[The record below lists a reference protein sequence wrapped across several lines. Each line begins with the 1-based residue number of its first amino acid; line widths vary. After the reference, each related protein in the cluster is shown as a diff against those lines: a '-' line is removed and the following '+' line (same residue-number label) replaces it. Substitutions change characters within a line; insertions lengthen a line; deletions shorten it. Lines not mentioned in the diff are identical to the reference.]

1 MTPAHTF
8 SEPTNTEAIR
18 VIGRFEAGRGIPEAM
33 RSDVRMLGGL
43 LGQVL
48 RESGGDGLFEDVER
62 LRLATIQAYDE
73 ETSDAFD
80 RAAAIAES
88 FTVARA
94 DEVAR
99 AFTCYFHLVN
109 LAEEHQ
115 RVRVLRERAGQPGPS
130 TGSGTQGSTG
140 SGTQGSTGSGIQGS
154 TGSGTQGS
162 TGSGTQGST
171 GSGTQGSTGS
181 ETQGRTADTVATA
194 YARLRSEVGDD
205 EARRRLDGLRFHPV
219 FTAHPTEARRRAVS
233 SSIRRLSELLTQHDA
248 ASAGGAEQRR
258 ARRRMLEEID
268 TLWRTAPL
276 RAQKP
281 SPTDE
286 VRTVMGVFDETLF
299 TTVPHVYRRID
310 DALRGDESGAS
321 SPVVPAFVRIG
332 SWVGGD
338 RDGNPFVTASV
349 TREASQIAAEHVL
362 LGLER
367 AIDRIGRTLTLA
379 ADDTPPST
387 DVVGLW
393 EAFAAAEPDVA
404 AELAAR
410 SPEEPHRRV
419 LLVLA
424 RRVAATRRGDRDRGY
439 THPDELLADLRAVQ
453 SSLADAGARRH
464 AYGGVQHLIWQVET
478 YGFHLTELEVRQH
491 SQVHAKALAEL
502 EAGGAISAQT
512 EEVLEVFRAIA
523 DIQRER
529 GLRAAGRYVVS
540 FTQAASDLA
549 NVHRLARH
557 ALGDDAPVL
566 DVVPLFETFADLQ
579 AAPEIL
585 AQAVTFPE
593 FQQRMAATGNRL
605 EVMLGYSDSSKDV
618 GPVAANLAL
627 YAAQEK
633 IARWAQ
639 ESGIEL
645 TLFHGRG
652 GALGRG
658 GGPANS
664 AILAQPPHSVDGRF
678 KLTEQGEVI
687 FARYGEPAIAMRHI
701 DQVAAA
707 TLLASSPS
715 EEERTSSAAARYA
728 EVAAIMD
735 ATSRERF
742 FSLVKAEGF
751 APWFATVTPLEEIG
765 LLALGSRPARRGLSV
780 ESLEDLRA
788 IPWVFAWT
796 QARINLAGWFGLG
809 TALQAV
815 GDADLLAEAYRE
827 WPLLRTMVDNVA
839 MSLAKTDERI
849 AAQYL
854 ALGDRDD
861 LAALVLDEL
870 ALTREWVVRLTG
882 GEGLLENKPVLQ
894 RAVQLRSP
902 YVDALSL
909 LQLRALRSL
918 RSAGDEA
925 RGSGAD
931 AEQQRLLLLS
941 VSGVAAG
948 LQNTG

>member
-1 MTPAHTF
+1 MTPAQSF
-8 SEPTNTEAIR
+8 PEPTNTEAIR
-18 VIGRFEAGRGIPEAM
+18 VIGRFEAGQGIPDAM

-48 RESGGDGLFEDVER
+48 REAGGDDLFEDVER
-62 LRLATIQAYDE
+62 LRLATIQAYE
-73 ETSDAFD
+73 EENSDAFE

-115 RVRVLRERAGQPGPS
+115 RVRVLRERAGQPGR
-130 TGSGTQGSTG
+130 
-140 SGTQGSTGSGIQGS
+140 
-154 TGSGTQGS
+154 
-162 TGSGTQGST
+162 
-171 GSGTQGSTGS
+171 
-181 ETQGRTADTVATA
+181 EDAADTVATA
-194 YARLRSEVGDD
+194 YARLQSEVGDD
-205 EARRRLDGLRFHPV
+205 EARRRLAGLRFHPV

-248 ASAGGAEQRR
+248 ASERGAEQHR

-276 RAQKP
+276 RSQKP

-310 DALRGDESGAS
+310 DALRGEDSGS
-321 SPVVPAFVRIG
+321 SAPVVPAFVRIG

-349 TREASQIAAEHVL
+349 TREASQIAADHVL
-362 LGLER
+362 RGLER
-367 AIDRIGRTLTLA
+367 ALDRIGRTLTLA
-379 ADDTPPST
+379 ADDTPPSA
-387 DVVGLW
+387 DVTALW

-424 RRVAATRRGDRDRGY
+424 RRVAATRSGDRERGY
-439 THPDELLADLRAVQ
+439 ARPEELLADLRAVQ
-453 SSLADAGARRH
+453 TSLTDAGAKRH
-464 AYGGVQHLIWQVET
+464 AFGGVQHLIWQVET

-491 SQVHAKALAEL
+491 SQVHRKALAEL
-502 EAGGAISAQT
+502 EAGDAISAQT
-512 EEVLEVFRAIA
+512 EEVLELFRVIA
-523 DIQRER
+523 EIQRDR
-529 GLRAAGRYVVS
+529 GARAAGRYVVS
-540 FTQAASDLA
+540 FTQSASDLA

-585 AQAVTFPE
+585 AEAVTFPE
-593 FQQRMAATGNRL
+593 FRARMAETGNRL

-627 YAAQEK
+627 YEAQEK

-707 TLLASSPS
+707 TLLASAPS
-715 EEERTSSAAARYA
+715 EEARTSGAAARYA
-728 EVAAIMD
+728 EVASIMD

-809 TALQAV
+809 TALEAV
-815 GDADLLAEAYRE
+815 GDVELLTEAYRD
-827 WPLLRTMVDNVA
+827 WPLLRTMIDNVA

-849 AAQYL
+849 ARQYL

-861 LAALVLDEL
+861 LATLVLDEL
-870 ALTREWVVRLTG
+870 ALTRQWVIRLTG

-909 LQLRALRSL
+909 LQLRALRAL
-918 RSAGDEA
+918 RSAAEEA
-925 RGSGAD
+925 GGSGAD

>member
-1 MTPAHTF
+1 MTSERTYL
-8 SEPTNTEAIR
+8 EPTNTEAIR
-18 VIGRFEAGRGIPEAM
+18 VIGRFEAGRGIPESM

-43 LGQVL
+43 LGQIL
-48 RESGGDGLFEDVER
+48 RESGEDGLFEDVER
-62 LRLATIQAYDE
+62 LRLATIQAFDE
-73 ETSDAFD
+73 ETSEAFD

-88 FTVARA
+88 FSIARA
-94 DEVAR
+94 DQVAR

-115 RVRVLRERAGQPGPS
+115 RVRVLRERAGQPGR
-130 TGSGTQGSTG
+130 
-140 SGTQGSTGSGIQGS
+140 
-154 TGSGTQGS
+154 
-162 TGSGTQGST
+162 
-171 GSGTQGSTGS
+171 
-181 ETQGRTADTVATA
+181 EDAADTVASA
-194 YARLRSEVGDD
+194 YARLKTEVGDD
-205 EARRRLDGLRFHPV
+205 EARRRLEELRFHPV

-248 ASAGGAEQRR
+248 ASTGGAEAQR
-258 ARRRMLEEID
+258 AQRRMLEEIG

-321 SPVVPAFVRIG
+321 APVVPAFVRVG

-349 TREASQIAAEHVL
+349 TREAAQIASDHVL
-362 LGLER
+362 RGLER
-367 AIDRIGRTLTLA
+367 ALDRIGRTLTLDA
-379 ADDTPPST
+379 EDTPPSAA
-387 DVVGLW
+387 VLALW
-393 EAFAAAEPDVA
+393 EAFAEAEPSIASD
-404 AELAAR
+404 LAAR
-410 SPEEPHRRV
+410 SPGEPHRRV
-419 LLVLA
+419 LLAFA
-424 RRVAATRRGDRDRGY
+424 RRVAATRTRTDGAYGG
-439 THPDELLADLRAVQ
+439 PEELLDDLRTVQ
-453 SSLADAGARRH
+453 RSLVEAGANRH
-464 AYGGVQHLIWQVET
+464 AFGGVQHLIWQVES

-502 EAGGAISAQT
+502 ESGEPVSTQT

-523 DIQRER
+523 DIQREH
-529 GLRAAGRYVVS
+529 GPRAAGRYVVS

-549 NVHRLARH
+549 AVHRLARH
-557 ALGDDAPVL
+557 ALGDDVPVL

-579 AAPEIL
+579 AAPGIL
-585 AQAVTFPE
+585 AEVVAFPE
-593 FQQRMAATGNRL
+593 FRARMAETGNRL

-627 YAAQEK
+627 YEAQEK
-633 IARWAQ
+633 IAQWAR
-639 ESGIEL
+639 ESGIAL

-707 TLLASSPS
+707 TLLASSPTV
-715 EEERTSSAAARYA
+715 EERTSSAAARYA
-728 EVAAIMD
+728 EVAAVMD
-735 ATSRERF
+735 VASRERF
-742 FSLVKAEGF
+742 FSLVKADGF
-751 APWFATVTPLEEIG
+751 APWFATVTPMEEIG

-815 GDADLLAEAYRE
+815 GDEELLAEAYRE
-827 WPLLRTMVDNVA
+827 WPLLRTMIDNVA

-849 AAQYL
+849 ARQYL

-870 ALTREWVVRLTG
+870 SLTREWVIRLTG
-882 GEGLLENKPVLQ
+882 GERLLENKPILQ
-894 RAVQLRSP
+894 RAVQLRTP

-909 LQLRALRSL
+909 LQLRALRAL
-918 RSAGDEA
+918 RSSAAESPE
-925 RGSGAD
+925 GSGAD
-931 AEQQRLLLLS
+931 EEQRRLLLLS

>member
-1 MTPAHTF
+1 MRAGHPFPEGYSRRVTPAHSF

-18 VIGRFEAGRGIPEAM
+18 VIGRFEAGRGIPDAM
-33 RSDVRMLGGL
+33 RTDVRMLGQL

-48 RESGGDGLFEDVER
+48 REAGGDGLFEDVER

-73 ETSDAFD
+73 ETPDAFE

-88 FTVARA
+88 FTVERA

-115 RVRVLRERAGQPGPS
+115 RVRVLRERAGQPGR
-130 TGSGTQGSTG
+130 
-140 SGTQGSTGSGIQGS
+140 
-154 TGSGTQGS
+154 
-162 TGSGTQGST
+162 
-171 GSGTQGSTGS
+171 
-181 ETQGRTADTVATA
+181 EDAADTVATA
-194 YARLRSEVGDD
+194 YARLRTEVGDD
-205 EARRRLDGLRFHPV
+205 EARRRLEGLRFHPV

-248 ASAGGAEQRR
+248 ASEGGSEEHR

-276 RAQKP
+276 RSQKP

-310 DALRGDESGAS
+310 DALRGEDSGAS
-321 SPVVPAFVRIG
+321 APVVPAFVRIG

-349 TREASQIAAEHVL
+349 TREASQIAADHVL
-362 LGLER
+362 RGLEG
-367 AIDRIGRTLTLA
+367 AVERIGRTLTLA
-379 ADDTPPST
+379 SDDPPPSAEVT
-387 DVVGLW
+387 ALW
-393 EAFAAAEPDVA
+393 ESFAAAEPVLA
-404 AELAAR
+404 AELATR
-410 SPEEPHRRV
+410 SPDEPHRRV
-419 LLVLA
+419 LLILA
-424 RRVAATRRGDRDRGY
+424 RRVAATRRGDDSAQAYAR
-439 THPDELLADLRAVQ
+439 PEELLADLRAVQ
-453 SSLADAGARRH
+453 ASLADAGAKRH
-464 AYGGVQHLIWQVET
+464 AFGGVQHLIWQVET

-502 EAGGAISAQT
+502 EAGEAVSAQT

-523 DIQRER
+523 DIQRDR

-549 NVHRLARH
+549 NVHRLARY

-579 AAPEIL
+579 AAPGIL
-585 AQAVTFPE
+585 EEAVTFPE
-593 FQQRMAATGNRL
+593 FRERMAATGNRL

-627 YAAQEK
+627 YEAQEK
-633 IARWAQ
+633 IARWAR

-707 TLLASSPS
+707 TLLASSPT
-715 EEERTSSAAARYA
+715 EEERTSRAAARYA
-728 EVAAIMD
+728 EVASIMD
-735 ATSRERF
+735 AASRERF

-751 APWFATVTPLEEIG
+751 APWFATVTPMEEIG

-809 TALQAV
+809 TALDAV
-815 GDADLLAEAYRE
+815 GDEELLVEAYRE
-827 WPLLRTMVDNVA
+827 WPLLRTMIDNVA

-849 AAQYL
+849 ARQYL

-861 LAALVLDEL
+861 LAQLVLDEL
-870 ALTREWVVRLTG
+870 ATTRRWVIRLTG
-882 GEGLLENKPVLQ
+882 GESLLENKPVLQ

-909 LQLRALRSL
+909 LQLRALRAL
-918 RSAGDEA
+918 RSAAEDPT
-925 RGSGAD
+925 GSGAD

>member
-1 MTPAHTF
+1 MSP
-8 SEPTNTEAIR
+8 EPTNTEAIR
-18 VIGRFEAGRGIPEAM
+18 VITRFEASNGIPEAM
-33 RSDVRMLGGL
+33 RADVRMLGGL

-48 RESGGDGLFEDVER
+48 RESGTPGLYEDVER
-62 LRLATIQAYDE
+62 LRLATIQAADADS
-73 ETSDAFD
+73 TDAFE
-80 RAAAIAES
+80 RAASIADA
-88 FTVARA
+88 FTIERA

-115 RVRVLRERAGQPGPS
+115 RVRVLRERAGQPGR
-130 TGSGTQGSTG
+130 
-140 SGTQGSTGSGIQGS
+140 
-154 TGSGTQGS
+154 
-162 TGSGTQGST
+162 
-171 GSGTQGSTGS
+171 
-181 ETQGRTADTVATA
+181 EDVADTVATA
-194 YARLRSEVGDD
+194 YARLRAEIGEDA
-205 EARRRLDGLRFHPV
+205 ARERLADLRFHPV

-233 SSIRRLSELLTQHDA
+233 GSIRRLSDLLGQHDL
-248 ASAGGAEQRR
+248 ASPGGSEQRR
-258 ARRRMLEEID
+258 AVRRMLEEID

-276 RAQKP
+276 RAEKP
-281 SPTDE
+281 TPTDE

-310 DALRGDESGAS
+310 DALRGEGSGS
-321 SPVVPAFVRIG
+321 SAPVVPAFVRIG

-349 TREASQIAAEHVL
+349 TREAAEIASEHVL
-362 LGLER
+362 RGLER
-367 AIDRIGRTLTLA
+367 AIERIGRTLTLDA
-379 ADDTPPST
+379 ESTPPAAEVT
-387 DVVGLW
+387 DLW
-393 EAFAAAEPDVA
+393 DAFARDHADAAAEIA
-404 AELAAR
+404 KR
-410 SPEEPHRRV
+410 SPGEPHRRAMFAV
-419 LLVLA
+419 VH
-424 RRVAATRRGDRDRGY
+424 RVHATRVETESAY
-439 THPDELLADLRAVQ
+439 AAPEELLADLRAVQ
-453 SSLADAGARRH
+453 SSLAASGARRH
-464 AYGGVQHLIWQVET
+464 AFGGLQHLIWQVET

-491 SQVHAKALAEL
+491 SQVHAEALAEL
-502 EAGGAISAQT
+502 DAGAELSERTQ
-512 EEVLEVFRAIA
+512 EVLEVFRAIA
-523 DIQRER
+523 DIQRR
-529 GLRAAGRYVVS
+529 HGLRAAGRYVVS
-540 FTQAASDLA
+540 FTRSADDLA
-549 NVHRLARH
+549 AVHRLAH
-557 ALGDDAPVL
+557 YALGDQAPVL

-579 AAPEIL
+579 AAPGIMAE
-585 AQAVTFPE
+585 VV
-593 FQQRMAATGNRL
+593 QQPAFRARLDETGNRL

-627 YAAQEK
+627 YEAQRD
-633 IARWAQ
+633 IAQWAV
-639 ESGIEL
+639 ESGIRL

-715 EEERTSSAAARYA
+715 VEQRTSGAAERFAGIA
-728 EVAAIMD
+728 KAMDVA
-735 ATSRERF
+735 SRERF
-742 FSLVKAEGF
+742 FSLVGADGF
-751 APWFATVTPLEEIG
+751 APWFATVTPMEEIG

-815 GDADLLAEAYRE
+815 GDEQALVEAYRE
-827 WPLLRTMVDNVA
+827 WPLLRTMIDNVA

-849 AAQYL
+849 AAEYL
-854 ALGDRDD
+854 SLGDRDD
-861 LAALVLDEL
+861 LAGIVLDEL
-870 ALTREWVVRLTG
+870 RLTREWVVRLTG
-882 GEGLLENKPVLQ
+882 GEQLLADKPILQ
-894 RAVQLRSP
+894 RAVQLRTP

-909 LQLRALRSL
+909 LQLRALRAL
-918 RSAGDEA
+918 R
-925 RGSGAD
+925 AD
-931 AEQQRLLLLS
+931 ADAPAADPELQRLLLLS